1 MLSLPT
7 AGLTMNAEP
16 QPAQPAS
23 IQIESVMFQH
33 IINLSSSERAS
44 EPDEMRTSATDE
56 SSSYTDRQR
65 FSDVFSTLN
74 VAPSISSPDASSP
87 AVPPYAMVEEPPV
100 VEISRSSF
108 ERKLVDFYGAD
119 IEDIAANP
127 QRYSRWVS
135 QKAQRTADTAFRFG
149 TKSISEKARF
159 FSYQLANKSVG
170 LLRTE
175 PGGRMSELFK
185 GNDDWSKQFPG
196 RDQITSTTAFRVTH
210 PLVDNAGDILLEHQ
224 LQIDGNKPL
233 VLSHSSNP
241 EAKARAAALGFLEVS
256 DSMMVLDPTKHEDKW
271 KNKEGKWQR
280 AGKPPLYLAA
290 TEDNSSNAKC
300 TESMAKPAND
310 PYDDD
315 YDFM

>member
-1 MLSLPT
+1 
-7 AGLTMNAEP
+7 
-16 QPAQPAS
+16 
-23 IQIESVMFQH
+23 MFQH

-44 EPDEMRTSATDE
+44 EPDEMRTSATDD

-65 FSDVFSTLN
+65 FSDVFSSLN
-74 VAPSISSPDASSP
+74 LAPSISSPDASSP
-87 AVPPYAMVEEPPV
+87 PVPPYALVEEPPV

-185 GNDDWSKQFPG
+185 GNDDWRKQFPG

-233 VLSHSSNP
+233 VLSHSFQSGSESP
-241 EAKARAAALGFLEVS
+241 R
-256 DSMMVLDPTKHEDKW
+256 
-271 KNKEGKWQR
+271 
-280 AGKPPLYLAA
+280 
-290 TEDNSSNAKC
+290 SSVGL
-300 TESMAKPAND
+300 S
-310 PYDDD
+310 
-315 YDFM
+315 